1 MSKIA
6 QDALQLSYDKSGLQR
21 VRVKIWVVERP
32 QVTLVVS
39 CTMFPCVVVTCHQLI
54 AGNVSCLQ
62 QLVLALRSTNVRLM
76 YSVSQKNP
84 NRGPDIFS
92 FFSQTVENFLSIFYA
107 PIIRSY
113 LR

>member
-1 MSKIA
+1 M
-6 QDALQLSYDKSGLQR
+6 
-21 VRVKIWVVERP
+21 
-32 QVTLVVS
+32 
-39 CTMFPCVVVTCHQLI
+39 TCHQLI

-92 FFSQTVENFLSIFYA
+92 FFSQTVENFLSIIYA